1 MNRPTVET
9 GVRNGYLPALTGL
22 RGIAAAWVLVFH
34 LFQFSGSPD
43 LGPLTSL
50 AGCGYM
56 GVDLFFVLSG
66 FLLSMP
72 FHRARIDG
80 APRPDLLHYFW
91 RRCKRVLPAYYA
103 QIVVIVCALLYV
115 GHSEMVTFPNLTA
128 HAFLIQNFFPRQ
140 PMLNGIYW
148 TMPIEWDFYATLPLF
163 LFLFARLRSM
173 TTWIVLFVLTLA
185 FRYACVRALGDVAWS
200 EWVDYGRIMQLPAR
214 LDEFFYG
221 IVGAWIYLRYPVS
234 TKTARWLVVA
244 GVLGIVGAM
253 AAFHFVG
260 NFIDE
265 PKLLWTLL
273 YFTWMGLSFGAI
285 VLGAAVTPHR
295 LDARPI
301 AWLGLISYSLYL
313 WHYPLLKAA
322 QYFGWPAWGDGIA
335 LLRNTLL
342 FAPGILLVSWLSQHF
357 VERPFL
363 VARSRGER
371 AHGMPASLEK

>member
-1 MNRPTVET
+1 MDRFA
-9 GVRNGYLPALTGL
+9 GDAAARNNYLPALTGL
-22 RGIAAAWVLVFH
+22 RGIAAAWVLLFH
-34 LFQFSGSPD
+34 LYQYSGSPD

-72 FHRARIDG
+72 FHRDRMEA
-80 APRPDLLHYFW
+80 APAPNLMRYAW
-91 RRCKRVLPAYYA
+91 RRCKRVLPAYYV

-115 GHSEMVTFPNLTA
+115 GHAEMVTFSNLAA
-128 HAFLIQNFFPRQ
+128 HAFLIQNFFPQQ
-140 PMLNGIYW
+140 PLLNGIYW
-148 TMPIEWDFYATLPLF
+148 TMPIEWDFHAALPLMLV
-163 LFLFARLRSM
+163 LFTRLRSAA
-173 TTWIVLFVLTLA
+173 TWIVLFALTLA
-185 FRYACVRALGDVAWS
+185 FRYACVRANGDAAWAA
-200 EWVDYGRIMQLPAR
+200 WVDYGRIMQLPAR

-221 IVGAWIYLRYPVS
+221 IVGAWIYLRYPISMRV
-234 TKTARWLVVA
+234 ARLLVAVGVA
-244 GVLGIVGAM
+244 GIIGAM

-265 PKLLWTLL
+265 PRMPWTLL

-285 VLGAAVTPHR
+285 VLGAAVTPHL
-295 LDARPI
+295 LDARPV

-322 QYFGWPAWGDGIA
+322 QYFSWTAWGDGTA
-335 LLRNTLL
+335 FLRNIVLL
-342 FAPGILLVSWLSQHF
+342 APGILLVSWLSQHF

-363 VARSRGER
+363 VSRRGH
-371 AHGMPASLEK
+371 AHGMPASLEN